1 MDATTDTFVIERVFE
16 ASREEVFRA
25 WTVPEE
31 IAVWYGPEQ
40 FDTPAE
46 KVRVDLRVGGRW
58 EATMV
63 QRGSGAEFPASYEIV
78 ELVEPELLVLRS
90 DPMPE
95 HGMPDPTVTR
105 VELREDGPGRT
116 RMTLTDG
123 PYPTNAGHAEAGW
136 TQSFEKLGAALSARR

>member
-31 IAVWYGPEQ
+31 IAAWYGPEQ
-40 FDTPAE
+40 FDTPADMI
-46 KVRVDLRVGGRW
+46 RIDLRVGGRW

-63 QRGSGAEFPASYEIV
+63 MRASGDEFPANYEIV
-78 ELVEPELLVLRS
+78 ELVAPELIVLRS

-123 PYPTNAGHAEAGW
+123 PYPTNAAHAEAGW